1 MNPALIQR
9 PVGFLAVFLLAAMVL
24 IPLIEAAG
32 RATFNVGIVGASTF
46 VENLTLWIGLVGAIL
61 ATLTRQHLQVAV
73 LKTIM
78 KGRKIAALEVV
89 INTAVVCVLIAL
101 AYASFQM
108 VQSELESSV
117 SIGGWLPIWTVE
129 TILPVAFLLISLI
142 TILQQETSWPLR
154 LLTLFLSFALIYL
167 VSQPTLNES
176 QAFLAV
182 GIVVAIVLAFVGL
195 QIYAV
200 LAGLAILLLMGEGT
214 PIAAIPSEAYRTMTQ
229 PVLPSIPLFAL
240 TGSVLAAGGAAR
252 RLLRL
257 VKAWTGW
264 LPGGAAISAVIGCAL
279 FTAITGASGVTIL
292 ALGGLLFPILMESHF
307 KEKYS
312 LGLLTASGS
321 VGLLF
326 PPSLPVILY
335 GVYGRVAI
343 DDLFIAS
350 FLPGVLLISML
361 IAFCI
366 ISSPVQAKTT
376 RLFDTREAL
385 AAAWAAKWDLFLPVL
400 VLVGLFSGIMTLIET
415 AALAA
420 FWAII
425 IETVIHREIS
435 FRRGL
440 FNTMVDSSVVIGSLL
455 IVVALASGIVSYF
468 VDAQVPEQITAWLE
482 RTIESKIIFL
492 LALNLLLFLVGAVM
506 DIFSAII
513 IVVPLIVPI
522 GIAFDVNPVHLGVIF
537 LANLEL
543 GYLTPPVGMNLFLAS
558 LRFGKPLLVIWKTV
572 IPFLAIFLAWVVLI
586 IVVPAISEGMVA
598 WIKG

>member
-117 SIGGWLPIWTVE
+117 LIGGWLPIWTVE